1 MNIASSLIAVLL
13 YFFATGAQARRLRLG
28 NGQQL
33 SRGALCFGAIAITAH
48 FVAAVSAI
56 ATPMGADLGLSQLFS
71 LLTGLIC
78 AITLGASL
86 RRPIHNLLL
95 ALFPLAMLAIALELL
110 LPGQQVGEKHTAG
123 MYSHIILSILAY
135 SMLTIAAVQAL
146 VLASQD
152 RMLRQH
158 QLRGLPSFM
167 PPLQTMESMLFEL
180 VAASFLL
187 LTAAIG
193 TGVVFV
199 DDLLGQ
205 NLAHKTLFSI
215 TAWLL
220 LGVLIGGRLALGWRG
235 RTAIRWTLW
244 AFAFLLLG
252 YLGTKIAL
260 SLIASP

>member
-13 YFFATGAQARRLRLG
+13 YFFATGAQVRRLRLG

-33 SRGALCFGAIAITAH
+33 SRGALCFGALAIAAH

-199 DDLLGQ
+199 DNLLDQ

-215 TAWLL
+215 MAWLL

>member
-1 MNIASSLIAVLL
+1 
-13 YFFATGAQARRLRLG
+13 
-28 NGQQL
+28 
-33 SRGALCFGAIAITAH
+33 
-48 FVAAVSAI
+48 
-56 ATPMGADLGLSQLFS
+56 
-71 LLTGLIC
+71 
-78 AITLGASL
+78 
-86 RRPIHNLLL
+86 
-95 ALFPLAMLAIALELL
+95 
-110 LPGQQVGEKHTAG
+110 
-123 MYSHIILSILAY
+123 
-135 SMLTIAAVQAL
+135 MLTIAAVQAL

-215 TAWLL
+215 MAWLL

>member
-95 ALFPLAMLAIALELL
+95 ALFPLAILAIALELL
-110 LPGQQVGEKHTAG
+110 LPGQQVGEKHSAG

-205 NLAHKTLFSI
+205 NLVHKTLFSI
-215 TAWLL
+215 MAWLL

>member
-95 ALFPLAMLAIALELL
+95 ALFPLAILAIALELL
-110 LPGQQVGEKHTAG
+110 LPGQQVGEKHSAG

-215 TAWLL
+215 MAWLL
-220 LGVLIGGRLALGWRG
+220 LGMLIGGRLALGWRG

>member
-95 ALFPLAMLAIALELL
+95 ALFPLAILAITLELL
-110 LPGQQVGEKHTAG
+110 LPGQQVGEKHSAG

>member
-1 MNIASSLIAVLL
+1 
-13 YFFATGAQARRLRLG
+13 
-28 NGQQL
+28 
-33 SRGALCFGAIAITAH
+33 
-48 FVAAVSAI
+48 
-56 ATPMGADLGLSQLFS
+56 
-71 LLTGLIC
+71 
-78 AITLGASL
+78 
-86 RRPIHNLLL
+86 
-95 ALFPLAMLAIALELL
+95 
-110 LPGQQVGEKHTAG
+110 
-123 MYSHIILSILAY
+123 
-135 SMLTIAAVQAL
+135 
-146 VLASQD
+146 
-152 RMLRQH
+152 
-158 QLRGLPSFM
+158 
-167 PPLQTMESMLFEL
+167 MESMLFEL

-215 TAWLL
+215 MAWLL

>member
-95 ALFPLAMLAIALELL
+95 ALFPLAILAIALELL
-110 LPGQQVGEKHTAG
+110 LPGQQVGEKHSAG

-215 TAWLL
+215 MAWLL

>member
-33 SRGALCFGAIAITAH
+33 SRGALCFGATAITAH

-215 TAWLL
+215 MAWLL

>member
-95 ALFPLAMLAIALELL
+95 ALFPLAILAITLELL
-110 LPGQQVGEKHTAG
+110 LPGQQVGEKHSAG

-215 TAWLL
+215 MAWLL

-260 SLIASP
+260 SLITSP

>member
-33 SRGALCFGAIAITAH
+33 SRGALCFGAAAIAAH

-95 ALFPLAMLAIALELL
+95 ALFPLAILAITLELL
-110 LPGQQVGEKHTAG
+110 LPGQQVGEKHSAG

>member
-95 ALFPLAMLAIALELL
+95 ALFPLAILAIALELL
-110 LPGQQVGEKHTAG
+110 LPGQQVGEKHSAG

>member
-95 ALFPLAMLAIALELL
+95 ALFPLAILAITLELL
-110 LPGQQVGEKHTAG
+110 LPGQQVGEKHSAG

-146 VLASQD
+146 ALASQD

-167 PPLQTMESMLFEL
+167 PPL
-180 VAASFLL
+180 
-187 LTAAIG
+187 
-193 TGVVFV
+193 
-199 DDLLGQ
+199 
-205 NLAHKTLFSI
+205 
-215 TAWLL
+215 
-220 LGVLIGGRLALGWRG
+220 
-235 RTAIRWTLW
+235 
-244 AFAFLLLG
+244 
-252 YLGTKIAL
+252 
-260 SLIASP
+260 

>member
-1 MNIASSLIAVLL
+1 M
-13 YFFATGAQARRLRLG
+13 RRLRLG

-56 ATPMGADLGLSQLFS
+56 APPMGADLGLSQLFS

-215 TAWLL
+215 MAWLL

>member
-1 MNIASSLIAVLL
+1 
-13 YFFATGAQARRLRLG
+13 
-28 NGQQL
+28 
-33 SRGALCFGAIAITAH
+33 
-48 FVAAVSAI
+48 
-56 ATPMGADLGLSQLFS
+56 MGADLGLSQLFS

-95 ALFPLAMLAIALELL
+95 ALFPLAILAIALELL
-110 LPGQQVGEKHTAG
+110 LPGQQVGEKHSAG

-215 TAWLL
+215 MAWLL

>member
-13 YFFATGAQARRLRLG
+13 YFLATGAQVRRLRLG

-33 SRGALCFGAIAITAH
+33 SRGALCFGAVAIAAH

-199 DDLLGQ
+199 DNLLDQ

-215 TAWLL
+215 MAWLL

>member
-1 MNIASSLIAVLL
+1 MNIVSSLIAILL
-13 YFFATGAQARRLRLG
+13 YTLATGAQARRLHLG
-28 NGQQL
+28 EGQQL
-33 SRGALCFGAIAITAH
+33 SRSALCLGIVA
-48 FVAAVSAI
+48 VAAHGVASVSAI

-71 LLTGLIC
+71 LLSGLIC
-78 AITLGASL
+78 TITLGASL
-86 RRPIHNLLL
+86 QRPIHNLLI
-95 ALFPLAMLAIALELL
+95 ALFPLAALAIALELL
-110 LPGQQVGEKHTAG
+110 LPGQQVGEKHSAG

-158 QLRGLPSFM
+158 QLHGLPSFM

-180 VAASFLL
+180 VAAGFLL

-193 TGVVFV
+193 TGVIFV

-205 NLAHKTLFSI
+205 NLAHKTIFSLL
-215 TAWLL
+215 AWGL
-220 LGVLIGGRLALGWRG
+220 LGVLLGGRMALGWRG

-260 SLIASP
+260 SLIVTA

>member
-95 ALFPLAMLAIALELL
+95 ALFPLAILAITLELL
-110 LPGQQVGEKHTAG
+110 LPGQQVGEKHSAG

-215 TAWLL
+215 MAWLL